1 VKDHSSKGIQQDPAT
16 PSPASSAFAAVAGL
30 FFFIVIIKFGDPVV
44 LDHTLPPPANPSE
57 FFYDSWP
64 SRWGTLLL
72 LPLLAMAISAIPWQR
87 LKLRWYLLLPAI
99 WLGWQF
105 VSATQTVSQSLTAET
120 LTHFTI
126 CIFLFYLGYFAL
138 DGNPNP
144 WLIWTGIGL
153 ALCWTLRAGMEQ
165 HFGGLEET
173 RKMLYSTPGA
183 TGLSPM
189 ALKSPE
195 FQKRMASDR
204 IYSTFVYANAFAGG
218 LVLLLPVTLV
228 FLWRLSPKVRRPIRI
243 AFVAILGGCGL
254 ACLYW
259 SGSKAGWLVALTA
272 GLIALWHSALP
283 RKWKLRLIGAILV
296 VGLLGFAVKYAAFFQ
311 KQRNSVGARFIYWRG
326 ALQIIA
332 QHPIVGTGP
341 GTFSI
346 PFAQIKPPDAE
357 MARLCHNDY
366 LEQGSDSGVFGLI
379 SYATMILTFITLL
392 YRYSTRK
399 HPVDWLPFAVWLG
412 LFSLALHSL
421 VEFHLYI
428 PSLAWPMFF
437 LMGWLLRLCD

>member
-1 VKDHSSKGIQQDPAT
+1 
-16 PSPASSAFAAVAGL
+16 
-30 FFFIVIIKFGDPVV
+30 
-44 LDHTLPPPANPSE
+44 
-57 FFYDSWP
+57 
-64 SRWGTLLL
+64 
-72 LPLLAMAISAIPWQR
+72 
-87 LKLRWYLLLPAI
+87 
-99 WLGWQF
+99 
-105 VSATQTVSQSLTAET
+105 
-120 LTHFTI
+120 
-126 CIFLFYLGYFAL
+126 
-138 DGNPNP
+138 
-144 WLIWTGIGL
+144 
-153 ALCWTLRAGMEQ
+153 
-165 HFGGLEET
+165 
-173 RKMLYSTPGA
+173 
-183 TGLSPM
+183 
-189 ALKSPE
+189 
-195 FQKRMASDR
+195 MASDR